1 MYQNSLK
8 FLLKEALKGCVNL
21 VLAEDAYDIIDT
33 YISVASVTVRL
44 VSTH

>member
-1 MYQNSLK
+1 MSEFPEVLTEGGSQ
-8 FLLKEALKGCVNL
+8 GVINL